1 VVPMTCWICV
11 SVIMLLLSSVEGG
24 LRVRSAVRW
33 RTVVQA
39 LGTLCPPCL
48 RRKHWSVA

>member
-1 VVPMTCWICV
+1 MTCWICV
-11 SVIMLLLSSVEGG
+11 SLIMLLLSSVMGG

-39 LGTLCPPCL
+39 LEIRCPPCL
-48 RRKHWSVA
+48 QRKHCPVG